1 MMVNIYGAIH
11 DATGSHAIA
20 LLPLAALNLVSAI
33 MVFIMSRKKA
43 VLFTQ
48 PQSTS

>member
-1 MMVNIYGAIH
+1 
-11 DATGSHAIA
+11 
-20 LLPLAALNLVSAI
+20 I

>member
-1 MMVNIYGAIH
+1 
-11 DATGSHAIA
+11 GSHAIA